1 MTTIFDVGLE
11 VIREK
16 FLTPQRT
23 AQLYGK
29 ALAQQVNVVDFL
41 KILIRVPIHKILFP

>member
-1 MTTIFDVGLE
+1 MATIFDVGLE

-23 AQLYGK
+23 SSLGK
-29 ALAQQVNVVDFL
+29 ALAQLVRVVDLL
-41 KILIRVPIHKILFP
+41 KFLIRVPIDKILFP